1 MICASLGMLNANVSV
16 LHKSLTV
23 EISLSQ
29 ERVKLLHLNGNILPF
44 AQCDRIRYTIKM
56 DFLRLLR
63 FFLGSEFS
71 LLIKY
76 KLLPLFLFEG
86 IGSNEFC

>member
-1 MICASLGMLNANVSV
+1 MICGNLGMLNVIVSV

-44 AQCDRIRYTIKM
+44 TGCDRDRYRISNGFSTSLEI
-56 DFLRLLR
+56 FFR
-63 FFLGSEFS
+63 FRVFTAH
-71 LLIKY
+71 KV
-76 KLLPLFLFEG
+76 
-86 IGSNEFC
+86 

>member
-44 AQCDRIRYTIKM
+44 AQCDRIRYTIENG
-56 DFLRLLR
+56 FSTSLEIFFR
-63 FFLGSEFS
+63 FRVFTAQQV
-71 LLIKY
+71 
-76 KLLPLFLFEG
+76 
-86 IGSNEFC
+86 